1 MLKFVKY
8 LFLLGRLW
16 TAKYLANSN
25 NEFLLNEIWESI
37 MVGAFFLLDEEL
49 LVLNLSITLIDSVT
63 SILLVLA
70 YFNFL
75 Y

>member
-1 MLKFVKY
+1 
-8 LFLLGRLW
+8 
-16 TAKYLANSN
+16 
-25 NEFLLNEIWESI
+25 

-70 YFNFL
+70 YFNLLFSFKWKLTSMSFL
-75 Y
+75 KLE